1 MHSLQMA
8 FIICIFHFYKANLA
22 IPITILVCSWSSI
35 IGFHFVSII
44 ILNHFENVISNAQR
58 VLDTIQTAA
67 ETKEV
72 TVKQEAKE
80 IIEEVKVKENK
91 HVDEYLELIKNKI
104 LNEKDSPKRIDNN
117 IDTKGFRNC
126 KICSKTIKVSN
137 FERHLREIHSG
148 KMRSTCPLCYC
159 KFARTDRLK
168 LHQKSVHKDDLHH
181 LDSDR
186 KPKFSGEDC
195 KFQCQNCNK
204 RFISNSSMNFHN
216 QRMHGTGPLECLTCK
231 RRFVEKYKLDRHK
244 LNCKLVDL

>member
-1 MHSLQMA
+1 MTSTGHLGPGTQIPCELCEKVMRKDSLHRHMKKVHKVTQ
-8 FIICIFHFYKANLA
+8 
-22 IPITILVCSWSSI
+22 SEDDQ
-35 IGFHFVSII
+35 
-44 ILNHFENVISNAQR
+44 LNHFENVISNAQR

-104 LNEKDSPKRIDNN
+104 LNEKDPPKEIDNN

-137 FERHLREIHSG
+137 YERHLREIHSG

-181 LDSDR
+181 LDFDR
-186 KPKFSGEDC
+186 KPKFSREDC

-231 RRFVEKYKLDRHK
+231 RRFVGRSQLDRHK
-244 LNCKLVDL
+244 LSCKLVDL